1 MFASPHPTMRS
12 IAGLYK
18 DVQVDT
24 GVTGASPHRL
34 IDMLFEE
41 FLASCARAR
50 GAIRARDVQE
60 KGRAIGRAVRIVEE
74 GLRGGLNMRDGGE
87 LARVLQDLYA
97 YIGMR
102 LTQANLNSDEA
113 QVAECMALV
122 QPIHDA
128 WRAIAPQGAKPAAH
142 RPQ

>member
-1 MFASPHPTMRS
+1 MFASPHSNLRS
-12 IAGLYK
+12 IAGLYQ

-24 GVTGASPHRL
+24 GVAGASPHRL
-34 IDMLFEE
+34 IEMLFEE

-74 GLRGGLNMRDGGE
+74 GLRVGLNMKDGGE
-87 LARVLQDLYA
+87 LARVLQDLYG
-97 YIGMR
+97 YVSLR
-102 LTQANLNSDEA
+102 LTQANLKSDEA
-113 QVAECMALV
+113 AVAECVALV

-128 WRAIAPQGAKPAAH
+128 WRAIAPRVAETSAH
-142 RPQ
+142 